1 MRPPFIKRLDWY
13 IMRKFLGT
21 FLLSIV
27 LVMAIT
33 IVFDLTEKLDKLTE
47 HEAPLDKIIF
57 EYYLNLLPYYFNMF
71 SPLFVFISV
80 IFFTSK
86 LAGNSEIIAM
96 QASGI
101 SFKRLLFPYFLTATL
116 IAVFTF
122 LFASYII
129 PPANKIRLAFENVYV
144 KSYKQSY
151 IDNVQMEVEKGVVL
165 YLQEFDIQTKRGY
178 NFSLERFDGKTL
190 TSRLTARKV
199 YWDTLTLW
207 RVEDYTIRYFNGM
220 KEEMVHSNGTLDTTI
235 NVIPTDLFVSI
246 KEAPQMNNTE
256 LMAYIERQRTR
267 GLGNIKAFES
277 EYYTRIA
284 NSFAAY
290 ILTLIGVT
298 LSARKVRG
306 GTGANLGIGIALSA
320 AYVLFSTFSTSFSVN
335 GSMPAVLAA
344 WLPNIVFAFIAAY
357 LYTKAPK

>member
-1 MRPPFIKRLDWY
+1 
-13 IMRKFLGT
+13 MRKFLGT
-21 FLLSIV
+21 FLLAIV

-47 HEAPLDKIIF
+47 HNAPLDKIIF
-57 EYYLNLLPYYFNMF
+57 EYYLNLLPFYFNMF

-101 SFKRLLFPYFLTATL
+101 SFRRLLWPYFLTATL
-116 IAVFTF
+116 IAIFTF

-129 PPANKIRLAFENVYV
+129 PPANKTRLAFENVYV
-144 KSYKQSY
+144 RSYKESS
-151 IDNVQMEVEKGVVL
+151 IDNVQMEVDKGIIL
-165 YLQEFDIQTKRGY
+165 YLEDFDIKNKRGH
-178 NFSLERFDGKTL
+178 NLSLERFNGKTL
-190 TSRLTARKV
+190 VSRLTAHRV
-199 YWDTLTLW
+199 YWDTLTRW
-207 RVEDYTIRYFNGM
+207 TVENYSIRDFNGM
-220 KEEMVHSNGTLDTTI
+220 EEKLTRNLGRLDTTI

-256 LMAYIERQRTR
+256 LSEYIDRQRSR

-277 EYYTRIA
+277 EYHTRIA

-335 GSMPAVLAA
+335 GTMSPLLAA
-344 WLPNIVFAFIAAY
+344 WMPNIIFAIIAAF
-357 LYTKAPK
+357 LYRKAPK

>member
-1 MRPPFIKRLDWY
+1 MPFIKKLDWY

-27 LVMAIT
+27 LIMAIT

-47 HEAPLDKIIF
+47 HNAPLDKIIF

-101 SFKRLLFPYFLTATL
+101 SFKRLLLPYFLSATL
-116 IAVFTF
+116 IAIFTF

-129 PPANKIRLAFENVYV
+129 PPANKTRLAFENVYV
-144 KSYKQSY
+144 KKYKH
-151 IDNVQMEVEKGVVL
+151 DNADNIQMEVDKGVIL
-165 YLQEFDIQTKRGY
+165 YIQNFDLNDKRGE
-178 NFSLERFDGKTL
+178 NMFLEKYDDKKL
-190 TSRLTARKV
+190 VSRLTATEI
-199 YWDTLTLW
+199 YYDTLKRWKLQH
-207 RVEDYTIRYFNGM
+207 YTIRDFNGLHE
-220 KEEMVHSNGTLDTTI
+220 KLTTGISIDTVINIEPSEM
-235 NVIPTDLFVSI
+235 FVST
-246 KEAPQMNNTE
+246 KEAPQMNNHE
-256 LMAYIERQRTR
+256 LKAYIERQKDR
-267 GLGNIKAFES
+267 GIGNIKAFEG
-277 EYYTRIA
+277 EYYTRFA

-290 ILTLIGVT
+290 ILTLIGVS

-335 GSMPAVLAA
+335 GSMPSLLAA
-344 WLPNIVFAFIAAY
+344 WMPNIIFSIIAAY

>member
-21 FLLSIV
+21 FLLSIL

-86 LAGNSEIIAM
+86 LANNSEIIAM

-122 LFASYII
+122 IFASYII
-129 PPANKIRLAFENVYV
+129 PPANKTRLAFENVYV
-144 KSYKQSY
+144 KSYKQSS
-151 IDNVQMEVEKGVVL
+151 IDNVQMEVEKGVIL
-165 YLQEFDIQTKRGY
+165 YLQDFDIQTKRGH
-178 NFSLERFDGKTL
+178 NLSLEQFDGKTL
-190 TSRLTARKV
+190 VSRLTARRV
-199 YWDTLTLW
+199 YWDTLTHW
-207 RVEDYTIRYFNGM
+207 RVEDYSIRYFSGM
-220 KEEMVHSNGTLDTTI
+220 KENMIQSLGTLDTTI
-235 NVIPTDLFVSI
+235 NVIPTDLFISI

-277 EYYTRIA
+277 EYHTRIA

-290 ILTLIGVT
+290 ILTLIGVS

-335 GSMPAVLAA
+335 GSLPAVVAA
-344 WLPNIVFAFIAAY
+344 WLPNLLFAAIAAY